1 MLQCLY
7 VYVLHFFSFLNT
19 FSDFTTAEILVGT
32 ARQIFK
38 PQIRRLTWIFMLQ
51 FIIKAKVKHSVDKGR
66 KTVAISYRRGKKK
79 KTLERWGEQAAGA
92 WVSTGLTLILMWSWC
107 GEFNEW
113 QSIIMCSLVWCAFLH
128 PPSLG
133 LSRTTWR
140 MCGRKRRSGGHDRLK
155 TCIM

>member
-1 MLQCLY
+1 MNFHASVYHKSKSKALCRQRQENGSDHLQ
-7 VYVLHFFSFLNT
+7 
-19 FSDFTTAEILVGT
+19 
-32 ARQIFK
+32 
-38 PQIRRLTWIFMLQ
+38 
-51 FIIKAKVKHSVDKGR
+51 
-66 KTVAISYRRGKKK
+66 RGEKK

-155 TCIM
+155 NMYNVKKSDNIKYCLTSLHYTFVNFCSVSSWVMM